1 MKYSKIKHMA
11 KSLALIA
18 GGIGLMMA
26 EPALAKTVGDVA
38 GNLTTSTNGVVKA
51 VGAISSA
58 AGFIMALI
66 GALKFKAHKDNP
78 QQTPISVPI
87 IYLVVASLLLF
98 LPTLIQTGAD
108 TIWGTGGATSQGLD
122 GSNMGNGF

>member
-1 MKYSKIKHMA
+1 MKYNRMKQMA
-11 KSLALIA
+11 KGLALMA
-18 GGIGLMMA
+18 GGVGLMFADPVM
-26 EPALAKTVGDVA
+26 AKTVGDVA
-38 GNLTTSTNGVVKA
+38 NNLTTSTAGVVKA

-78 QQTPISVPI
+78 QQTPISMPI

-108 TIWGTGGATSQGLD
+108 TIWGSGGAKSQGLD
-122 GSNMGNGF
+122 GSNMSNGF